1 MTRASSSR
9 IINTSRYPAFF
20 SSFQVKDCWDEMG
33 PIIQGSLHDMIDKCT
48 QPGTRERKRALY
60 RHSNPAGNLF
70 GVCLA
75 LCKPERFGIV
85 AKLIEFLCIIDDVLE
100 DLPHEEAVIEHD
112 ILCETL
118 CLGFAS
124 QLTRNTRPEW
134 LSFLPE
140 IKEEMLLLDPI
151 RSPSLLQTFEA
162 SLQTRDSSAIEFD
175 TIEEYIPYRLV
186 NFDFEFVSQLILWAM
201 ALDLSPEDLDLDLL
215 PTYKYSIGVIVGLVN
230 DYFSWNMEKLQL
242 EQDGDRIRNAVA
254 VLLRQYAISERQAQ
268 AEVKKI
274 IVGEEAKVRSL
285 FDRHVTAMSE
295 GMRRYLEQLQLFA
308 SGYSFWCATA
318 PRYIRAQDLL
328 ESDSDQSSDSD

>member
-1 MTRASSSR
+1 
-9 IINTSRYPAFF
+9 
-20 SSFQVKDCWDEMG
+20 
-33 PIIQGSLHDMIDKCT
+33 
-48 QPGTRERKRALY
+48 
-60 RHSNPAGNLF
+60 
-70 GVCLA
+70 
-75 LCKPERFGIV
+75 
-85 AKLIEFLCIIDDVLE
+85 
-100 DLPHEEAVIEHD
+100 
-112 ILCETL
+112 
-118 CLGFAS
+118 
-124 QLTRNTRPEW
+124 
-134 LSFLPE
+134 
-140 IKEEMLLLDPI
+140 
-151 RSPSLLQTFEA
+151 
-162 SLQTRDSSAIEFD
+162 
-175 TIEEYIPYRLV
+175 
-186 NFDFEFVSQLILWAM
+186 M